1 MKVRLILPA
10 AAAAAL
16 TLLVAL
22 APACGGGDG
31 GGSTLEEYVQEF
43 QRIKDDAES
52 QSDAVEAR
60 LDQEPASAEDALE
73 LFSAAIGSF
82 VDIATGVAQDLN
94 GIEPPSEVSALHDD
108 LVAAWAE
115 GVDALEQLQAD
126 VEGLESPEDFLTL
139 VPQIEEDFGAL
150 DDKTEQVCL
159 DLQDV
164 ADKNNIDID
173 LECGDEA
180 AE

>member
-82 VDIATGVAQDLN
+82 VDIATGGAPDLN

-115 GVDALEQLQAD
+115 G
-126 VEGLESPEDFLTL
+126 
-139 VPQIEEDFGAL
+139 
-150 DDKTEQVCL
+150 
-159 DLQDV
+159 
-164 ADKNNIDID
+164 
-173 LECGDEA
+173 
-180 AE
+180 